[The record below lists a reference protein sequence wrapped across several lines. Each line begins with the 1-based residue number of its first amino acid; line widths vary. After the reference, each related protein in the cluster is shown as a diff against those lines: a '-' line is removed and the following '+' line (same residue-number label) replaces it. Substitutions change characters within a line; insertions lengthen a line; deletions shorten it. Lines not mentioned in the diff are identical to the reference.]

1 MIITIKGS
9 APDIFKNSNIGTLST
24 WTISRVLGDGATYSG
39 VTYVD
44 KNAALSATVTI
55 DEGYEVG
62 TAGVTVTMGGNSVTS
77 GITVNGNIIT
87 INIASV
93 TGNVVIKVPTKNTS
107 TGEEGS
113 GDSEGDD
120 NVDTNAIEFTFNSA
134 TENGVNLASAGTLS
148 NGVLTISTANPIDYT
163 GITFANDK
171 DWTFECIGLPSS
183 ATGLIPIGAG
193 STKGGF
199 IQLPNPYGADTA
211 CLRFRD
217 KDRTMSAEA
226 AWTTGFTAPTHFA
239 IVYSAANKTL
249 KMYMDYQEL
258 TVTYGT
264 GSINTF
270 NTFTSTKLFGGYTDT
285 YNYVGQLHYI
295 RFSNAALSV
304 SDFHRE

>member
-1 MIITIKGS
+1 MIITLTGANFS
-9 APDIFKNSNIGTLST
+9 GSNIGTLST
-24 WTISRVLGDGATYSG
+24 WRITPVMGEGATYNG
-39 VTYVD
+39 VTSVD
-44 KNAALSATVTI
+44 KDPVAALNATVTI
-55 DEGYEVG
+55 AEGYEVG
-62 TAGVTVTMGGNSVTS
+62 SAGVTVTMAGSPVTS
-77 GITVNGNIIT
+77 GVTVDGNTVT
-87 INIASV
+87 ISIGSV
-93 TGNVVIKVPTKNTS
+93 TGNVVIKVPTKNTAG
-107 TGEEGS
+107 GEE
-113 GDSEGDD
+113 EEPETPD
-120 NVDTNAIEFTFNSA
+120 NPSTVDAIEFTFNSA

-183 ATGLIPIGAG
+183 TTGLIPIGAG

>member
-1 MIITIKGS
+1 MIITIKGN
-9 APDIFKNSNIGTLST
+9 APDIFKDSNIGTLST
-24 WTISRVLGDGATYSG
+24 WTISRVLGDGATYNG
-39 VTYVD
+39 VSFVD

-55 DEGYEVG
+55 AEGYELG
-62 TAGVTVTMGGNSVTS
+62 SAGVTVTMAGVPVTS
-77 GITVNGNIIT
+77 GVTVDGNTVT
-87 INIASV
+87 ISIGSV
-93 TGNVVIKVPTKNTS
+93 TGNVVIKVPTKNTA
-107 TGEEGS
+107 TGEE
-113 GDSEGDD
+113 EEPETPD
-120 NVDTNAIEFTFNSA
+120 NPSTVDAIEFTFNSA

-148 NGVLTISTANPIDYT
+148 NGVLTISTAHPIDYT

-171 DWTFECIGLPSS
+171 DWTFECIALPST
-183 ATGLIPIGAG
+183 ATGLIPIGAS

-199 IQLPNPYGADTA
+199 VQMPNPLGAETA

-226 AWTTGFTAPTHFA
+226 AWTTGFTEPTHFA

-249 KMYMDYQEL
+249 KMYMNYQEL
-258 TVTYGT
+258 TVAYST

-270 NTFTSTKLFGGYTDT
+270 NTFTSTKLFGGYTDM
-285 YNYVGQLHYI
+285 YNYVGDLHYM

>member
-1 MIITIKGS
+1 MIITLKGADFS
-9 APDIFKNSNIGTLST
+9 KNNIGTLDT
-24 WTISRVLGDGATYSG
+24 WTISVSGTG
-39 VTYVD
+39 VTYTGDTSVD
-44 KNAALSATVTI
+44 RESNTGFSKTI
-55 DEGYEVG
+55 TLNTDYELNGSVS
-62 TAGVTVTMGGNSVTS
+62 VTMGGNDITADVTIAQE
-77 GITVNGNIIT
+77 GKVITVSYNQK
-87 INIASV
+87 V
-93 TGNVVIKVPTKNTS
+93 TGAIVINVPTKNTA
-107 TGEEGS
+107 TGEEEEPEIP
-113 GDSEGDD
+113 DTPDT
-120 NVDTNAIEFTFNSA
+120 VDAIEFTFDSA
-134 TENGVNLASAGTLS
+134 TENGVNLAPAGTLS
-148 NGVLTISTANPIDYT
+148 NGVLTISAAHPIDYT

-171 DWTFECIGLPSS
+171 DWTFECIALPST

-193 STKGGF
+193 SDKGGF
-199 IQLPNPYGADTA
+199 IQLPNPQGATTA

-226 AWTTGFTAPTHFA
+226 AWTTGFTTPTHFA

-258 TVTYGT
+258 TVAYST

-270 NTFTSTKLFGGYTDT
+270 KTFTSAKLFGGYTDT